1 MKVAVSSEGKTLESK
16 MDERF
21 ARAPF
26 FIFVDTESS
35 EFEAHDNSETMNASH
50 GAGVQA
56 SRLMADRGVEA
67 VITGH
72 CGPNAFRAL
81 NAAGVKV
88 VTGASG
94 TVSEVLEQ
102 FKSGEIKPVA
112 NPDVKGHW

>member
-1 MKVAVSSEGKTLESK
+1 MKVAVSSEGKTLESR

-26 FIFVDTESS
+26 FMFADTETG
-35 EFEAHDNSETMNASH
+35 ELEAFDNNSTMNAAH

-56 SRLMADRGVEA
+56 SRLMAEKGVEV

-81 NAAGVKV
+81 NAAGIKV

-94 TVSEVLEQ
+94 TVSEVLAKL
-102 FKSGEIKPVA
+102 KSGELKPA
-112 NPDVKGHW
+112 SNPDVKGHW

>member
-1 MKVAVSSEGKTLESK
+1 MKVAVSSEGKTLDSK

-26 FIFVDTESS
+26 FIFADTKTG
-35 EFEAHDNSETMNASH
+35 EFEVHDNDETMNAAH

-56 SRLMADRGVEA
+56 SRLMAERGVEV

-81 NAAGVKV
+81 NAAGIEV

-94 TVSEVLEQ
+94 TVSEVLAK
-102 FKSGEIKPVA
+102 FKSGEIKPA
-112 NPDVKGHW
+112 SNPDVKGHW